1 MQQHKS
7 SSSVAGGFRCYVVSV
22 LLLWLHHCVAS
33 EATLWSLRHRSIDRV
48 LGDVENISN
57 GKSNQTRQQ
66 RGAEAWKSMEKSG

>member
-1 MQQHKS
+1 MQQHNS

-22 LLLWLHHCVAS
+22 LLWLHHCVAS

-48 LGDVENISN
+48 LGDVENIWN